1 MPEPAAPLSLA
12 RARRIFPSA
21 ELRLTGMVNNAIP
34 IREAISNLAII
45 LTGIPPVGVLLC
57 S

>member
-12 RARRIFPSA
+12 RERRIVPSA
-21 ELRLTGMVNNAIP
+21 ELRLTGMVNKATP

-45 LTGIPPVGVLLC
+45 LTVFLL
-57 S
+57 

>member
-12 RARRIFPSA
+12 RARRIVPSA

-34 IREAISNLAII
+34 VREAISNLAII
-45 LTGIPPVGVLLC
+45 LMVFLL
-57 S
+57 